1 MRECDVFIPYM
12 SRHTY
17 QISVLINMD
26 AHVPT
31 TSRFRLKFAGQ
42 TFLFGYLP
50 FNLSTFRHKPHYSQV
65 QFPSH
70 YQVLHY
76 ECN

>member
-50 FNLSTFRHKPHYSQV
+50 TIQFIHISTQTALLTGTVP
-65 QFPSH
+65 
-70 YQVLHY
+70 
-76 ECN
+76 